1 MKEYDM
7 PEKVIA
13 IEKLDGPYQN
23 IFLKTMRMVPDRDK
37 NDKKLQRLIAFRL
50 RTDGEAATRE
60 YLINK
65 IRDAIQCGYTGSF
78 YNFLKDDLKLKEC
91 DLEDETPDPLKA

>member
-1 MKEYDM
+1 M

-13 IEKLDGPYQN
+13 IEKLDGPFRKF
-23 IFLKTMRMVPDRDK
+23 FLKTMRMVPDPDK
-37 NDKKLQRLIAFRL
+37 NDKKLQRLIEFRL

-65 IRDAIQCGYTGSF
+65 IRDIV
-78 YNFLKDDLKLKEC
+78 
-91 DLEDETPDPLKA
+91 TPGFMAC

>member
-1 MKEYDM
+1 M

-13 IEKLDGPYQN
+13 IENLEGPYQG
-23 IFLKTMRMVPDRDK
+23 IFQKVMHMVPDRDK

-65 IRDAIQCGYTGSF
+65 IRDIIQCGYTGSF
-78 YNFLKDDLKLKEC
+78 YDFLKDDVKVKEC
-91 DLEDETPDPLKA
+91 NLEDEGPAPLQA

>member
-1 MKEYDM
+1 M

-13 IEKLDGPYQN
+13 IEKFEGPYQT
-23 IFLKTMRMVPDRDK
+23 IFLKIMRMVPDRDK

-65 IRDAIQCGYTGSF
+65 IRDIIQCGYTGNF
-78 YNFLKDDLKLKEC
+78 YDFLKDDLKENEC
-91 DLEDETPDPLKA
+91 DLEGETPDPLKA

>member
-1 MKEYDM
+1 M

-37 NDKKLQRLIAFRL
+37 NDKNLQRLIAFRL

-65 IRDAIQCGYTGSF
+65 IRDTIQCGYTGSF

-91 DLEDETPDPLKA
+91 DFQDETPDPLKA

>member
-1 MKEYDM
+1 M

-23 IFLKTMRMVPDRDK
+23 IFLKIMQMVPDRDK
-37 NDKKLQRLIAFRL
+37 NDEKLQRLIAFRL
-50 RTDGEAATRE
+50 RIDGEAATRE

-65 IRDAIQCGYTGSF
+65 IRDTIQCGYFGSF
-78 YNFLKDDLKLKEC
+78 YDFLKDDLKEKAC
-91 DLEDETPDPLKA
+91 DLEDEILDPLKA

>member
-1 MKEYDM
+1 M

-13 IEKLDGPYQN
+13 IEKLEGPYQN
-23 IFLKTMRMVPDRDK
+23 IFLKIMQMVPDRDK

-65 IRDAIQCGYTGSF
+65 IRDTIQCGYTGSF